1 MQTSTIVSNEKQ
13 LNIILKNK
21 NIDEI
26 VIDRDCFDDGLI
38 IKYLSIIKNNNKNA
52 YLRLERISRY
62 NDINELSDT
71 TLDLINN
78 KNIDGIVLQNFD
90 SLIYVLDNL
99 KIDNNKKLSIE
110 IDYGINVIN
119 NYTKEN
125 IIDIFNQKI
134 NNKNTDVELRFVS
147 PVELNNYEIID
158 LKIDT
163 LIVYGYI
170 PTMVTANCLFKTLN
184 KCDKK
189 NNIDFIK
196 DRMNNNIYF
205 RAFCKYC
212 YNKIY
217 NIAPLYLVD
226 IIDSLK
232 DAGFDKIR
240 YDFSIEKDEEID
252 KILNKNYIPK
262 NFTRGHIKNK
272 II

>member
-1 MQTSTIVSNEKQ
+1 MQISTIVSNEKQ
-13 LNIILKNK
+13 LNILLKNK

-26 VIDRDCFDDGLI
+26 VIDRDCFDDNLI
-38 IKYLSIIKNNNKNA
+38 IKNLSIIKNNNKNA

-62 NDINELSDT
+62 DDNNDLNDNTAE
-71 TLDLINN
+71 LINN
-78 KNIDGIVLQNFD
+78 KNIDGLVLQNFD
-90 SLIYVLDNL
+90 SFIYVLDNL
-99 KIDNNKKLSIE
+99 KIDNNKKIVIE
-110 IDYGINVIN
+110 IDYGMNIIN
-119 NYTKEN
+119 NYSKQN
-125 IIDIFNQKI
+125 IIDLFDQKI
-134 NNKNTDVELRFVS
+134 NHLTNNITFRFVS

-189 NNIDFIK
+189 NNTDFIK

-232 DAGFDKIR
+232 DAGFDKLR